1 MKPPRRILATIAT
14 LGALTACKNEG
25 AGAICTASFAFIP
38 VTVRDS
44 SGNPVTGLSIADT
57 VIRTQQ
63 GFLVPQSFGLAS
75 GTYVVL
81 DDGFRDHLRP
91 TGESVQV
98 SGFNGATR
106 FTATFTFDVP
116 GGCHVRKLS
125 GPDTVVVP

>member
-1 MKPPRRILATIAT
+1 MKLLPQILATIAT
-14 LGALTACKNEG
+14 LGALSACKNEG
-25 AGAICTASFAFIP
+25 AGAICTASFAIVP

-57 VIRTQQ
+57 LIRTRQ
-63 GFLVPQSFGLAS
+63 GFLVPQSFGLAA
-75 GTYVVL
+75 GTYVIL
-81 DDGFRDHLRP
+81 DDGFRSHLRP
-91 TGESVQV
+91 TGESIQV
-98 SGFNGATR
+98 TGFDASTR

>member
-1 MKPPRRILATIAT
+1 MKLAPQILATIAT
-14 LGALTACKNEG
+14 LGVLAACKNEG
-25 AGAICTASFAFIP
+25 AAAVCTASFAFIP

-44 SGNPVTGLSIADT
+44 SGNPVAGLSIADT

-63 GFLVPQSFGLAS
+63 GFLVPQSFGFAA

-81 DDGFRDHLRP
+81 DDGFRDRLRP

-98 SGFNGATR
+98 SGFNGVTR

-125 GPDTVVVP
+125 GPDTIVVP